1 MLHFS
6 FIIQYNSLVVI
17 IIKVIKLNLVDP
29 MFIRELA
36 LIIHHPN
43 PQDYFNLLKFLYC
56 FSLKFLQYFGLKFQ
70 FIIIEVIISLIME
83 FILVLMFNLINQFII
98 MQFIIHRFEVE
109 DFQIYLFIIK
119 VINLKLLIIIVIQE
133 DLYLMLFIE
142 VNQKDYQEWQ
152 CFQKEK
158 VTTHY
163 HQSVVTKNKYFTLP
177 HCFET
182 SLI

>member
-6 FIIQYNSLVVI
+6 FIIKYNSQVVI
-17 IIKVIKLNLVDP
+17 IIKVIKLNLVDL
-29 MFIRELA
+29 MLIRELA
-36 LIIHHPN
+36 LIIHHPKY
-43 PQDYFNLLKFLYC
+43 QFNLLKFLYY

-70 FIIIEVIISLIME
+70 FVIIEVVVSPIREL
-83 FILVLMFNLINQFII
+83 ILVLVFDLINQFIV
-98 MQFIIHRFEVE
+98 MQVIIHQFEVE
-109 DFQIYLFIIK
+109 DFQIYLFIIE
-119 VINLKLLIIIVIQE
+119 VINLKLLIIMAIQE

-158 VTTHY
+158 VITHY
-163 HQSVVTKNKYFTLP
+163 HQPVVTKNMYFTLP